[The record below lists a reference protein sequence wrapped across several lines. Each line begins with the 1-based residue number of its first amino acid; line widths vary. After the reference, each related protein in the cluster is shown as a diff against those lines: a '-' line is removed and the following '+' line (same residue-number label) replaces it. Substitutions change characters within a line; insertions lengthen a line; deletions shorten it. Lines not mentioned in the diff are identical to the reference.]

1 MVGKKGKV
9 LRSLKAV
16 RAGAGGGGGGG
27 GRVPPYLGHS

>member
-16 RAGAGGGGGGG
+16 RAGAGGGGGG
-27 GRVPPYLGHS
+27 RVPPYLGHS